1 MAIISIS
8 GRIGAGKDLAGELIQ
23 QITPYHNWEVKKFAG
38 KLKQIASMLTG
49 IPTEKF
55 EDQEFKQ
62 THLPSEWDT
71 IKMVGTGLRQDGFNG
86 PKTPVIEHMTVR
98 DLLQKLGTE
107 GMREGLHQN
116 VWVNALFA
124 DYRFQKVENGFSRIV
139 KSSEGIPIDYEYEV
153 TVPNW
158 IITDTRFPNELK
170 AIKDYG
176 GVTIKIVRD
185 SGNTVG
191 TQHISE
197 TALDHVQDWDYVIDN
212 TGTIEELKQKLYDI
226 LSKESLIKYTGL

>member
-1 MAIISIS
+1 MIISIT
-8 GRIGAGKDLAGELIQ
+8 GKIGSGKDTAASLIQ

-62 THLPSEWDT
+62 TNLPSEWDT
-71 IKMVGTGLRQDGFNG
+71 IKMIGTGLRQDGFNG

-124 DYRFQKVENGFSRIV
+124 DYRFQKVENGFSRVV
-139 KSSEGIPIDYEYEV
+139 KSAEGIPIDYEYEV
-153 TVPNW
+153 TIPNW

-197 TALDHVQDWDYVIDN
+197 TALDNVTDWDYVIDN